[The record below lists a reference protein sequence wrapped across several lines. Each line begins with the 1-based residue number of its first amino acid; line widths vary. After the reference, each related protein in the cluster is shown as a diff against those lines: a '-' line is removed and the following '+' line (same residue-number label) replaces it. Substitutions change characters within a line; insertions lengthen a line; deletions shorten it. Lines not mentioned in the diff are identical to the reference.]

1 MVQSDR
7 LTLGTDSEATVAQM
21 DWFFRAGL
29 GAIRLL
35 ESKKEWH
42 KAILIADTLANSGS
56 SRAIEAARL
65 ADRIRLKHFI
75 WDQPVK

>member
-1 MVQSDR
+1 MQSDR
-7 LTLGTDSEATVAQM
+7 LTEGTDSEAPPAQVE
-21 DWFFRAGL
+21 WFFRAGL

-35 ESKKEWH
+35 EDKKEWH
-42 KAILIADTLANSGS
+42 NAILIAESLANSGS

-75 WDQPVK
+75 WDRAEK